1 MQAGADRLAREGAAL
16 PCAIRGSPGPDD
28 REHVSRQ
35 VGPHHCRLARGTGY
49 GAHAL
54 RERRGPPPAA
64 ARESLITETADL
76 KRLCDR
82 LADEPF
88 VCIDTEF
95 LSGQTFWPKLCLVQI
110 AGPDG
115 QGHAVDTLAE
125 LDLDPLYRL
134 LNEAPPI
141 KVFHACRQDV
151 GIFFLARGLVPSP
164 LFDTQV
170 AAMACGYGE
179 AVSYANLVHAV
190 ADATISKAD
199 RYTDWS
205 RRPLSPAQL
214 AYALAD
220 VTHLPA
226 IYRKLAGQLDATD
239 RWEWLDE
246 EMETLTDPD
255 SYRLQPEEA
264 WRRTKLPP
272 LPPRQQLIAQ
282 FLAAAREEMARKA
295 DRPRRWILS
304 DEALVQIARTAPTSA
319 GELAEIRGV
328 SDTIA
333 RGRTG
338 SRMLAAVREGVAAP
352 LPKVEG
358 RPKSRHK
365 SPAAAALL
373 RALLRQVAAE
383 HGIAS
388 KLLASTEELDRMA
401 AGDRD
406 MPAFRG
412 WRNQVFGKRAA
423 ALCDGRIALGV
434 DGGKLR
440 EIPVDDPG

>member
-1 MQAGADRLAREGAAL
+1 MPAGPDRR
-16 PCAIRGSPGPDD
+16 PGP
-28 REHVSRQ
+28 
-35 VGPHHCRLARGTGY
+35 GAR
-49 GAHAL
+49 AL
-54 RERRGPPPAA
+54 RAPRGQPRAA
-64 ARESLITETADL
+64 AREALVTGTADL
-76 KRLCDR
+76 ERLCDR
-82 LADEPF
+82 LADAPF
-88 VCIDTEF
+88 VCVDTEF

-115 QGHAVDTLAE
+115 RGYAVDTLAD
-125 LDLDPLYRL
+125 LDLAPLYRL

-151 GIFFLARGLVPSP
+151 AIFFLASGLVPAP

-179 AVSYANLVHAV
+179 AVSYANLALAI

-239 RWEWLDE
+239 RWAWLDE

-264 WRRTKLPP
+264 WRRAKLPP
-272 LPPRQQLIAQ
+272 LPPRQQRIAQ
-282 FLAAAREEMARKA
+282 SLAAAREEMARKA

-304 DEALVQIARTAPTSA
+304 DEALVQIARTAPGTA
-319 GELAEIRGV
+319 GELAEVRGV
-328 SDTIA
+328 SENVA

-338 SRMLAAVREGVAAP
+338 TRMLAAVREGAAAP
-352 LPKVEG
+352 LPKAED
-358 RPKSRHK
+358 RPRSRHK
-365 SPAAAALL
+365 SPAAAVLL

-412 WRNQVFGKRAA
+412 WRHQVFGQRAA
-423 ALCDGRIALGV
+423 ALCEGRIALGV